1 MAFRLLRI
9 CSREEIFEIRLE
21 ELKNKFLIPRNYHP
35 KIIEAEFQKIRNLPG
50 INFFERRKMS
60 LEKKQPKDKQTN
72 RTTAPFDFNPFL
84 PKISSVL
91 DKHFKAM
98 LLKKTDPPMAALR
111 QPPNLRKILCR
122 SKLYPITRA
131 DKYSRKCHKNAPGW
145 KKCGKGSTTC

>member
-9 CSREEIFEIRLE
+9 CSKKEIFEIRLE

-98 LLKKTDPPMAALR
+98 LLKKTELKQFLKTPQLLPKAAPQLEEVAR
-111 QPPNLRKILCR
+111 PV
-122 SKLYPITRA
+122 
-131 DKYSRKCHKNAPGW
+131 
-145 KKCGKGSTTC
+145 

>member
-1 MAFRLLRI
+1 MATSCDFLDLKISIENCSIQTDLFRKETSKPRALLPTSAHPGHITPNIVYSMAFRLLRI

-84 PKISSVL
+84 PK
-91 DKHFKAM
+91 
-98 LLKKTDPPMAALR
+98 
-111 QPPNLRKILCR
+111 
-122 SKLYPITRA
+122 
-131 DKYSRKCHKNAPGW
+131 
-145 KKCGKGSTTC
+145 